1 MPDRDAN
8 RSAFPLAARM
18 VDDFR
23 AVFGDD
29 TKVVYAVNAAGDTL
43 GAVPEVGMPWLDW
56 PTHVDSAVPRS
67 KRK

>member
-1 MPDRDAN
+1 MSAERN
-8 RSAFPLAARM
+8 RAAFPLAARM

-29 TKVVYAVNAAGDTL
+29 TKVVYAVNSAGDTL
-43 GAVPEVGMPWLDW
+43 GATPEAGVPWLDW
-56 PTHVDSAVPRS
+56 PTRVDSTVPRS